1 MTVKD
6 FLNGLELNYKT
17 EIILNWVHK
26 DNNTVYSTVTFNG
39 NRVSVFDKDDMYE
52 EFVKAFG
59 YYKVCKWEITGDC
72 VEIKVCR
79 EEG

>member
-26 DNNTVYSTVTFNG
+26 DNDTVYSTVTFNG

-59 YYKVCKWEITGDC
+59 YYEVCAWKINDGC
-72 VEIKVCR
+72 VDIRVCR